1 MYFLIWSRF
10 SYLYLFYVEWA
21 SDLIRVRLL
30 PLSHRLM
37 RAIVLP
43 EILGGLGEA
52 DLVSIPGDVD
62 V

>member
-1 MYFLIWSRF
+1 MYFLIWGRF

-30 PLSHRLM
+30 PLSNRLM

-43 EILGGLGEA
+43 EILGGLGKA
-52 DLVSIPGDVD
+52 DLVGIPGDVD